1 MSQALTFWL
10 VGALVALIAEF
21 MSGTFYLLMVSLAMA
36 CGGLAAWLGAPELW
50 QWLLA
55 SVSGVAGVLLVRQ
68 RRRRIAAPPLP
79 QDDPD
84 WGRQVEI
91 LTLTSPGRARIHYR
105 GAEWDAELLD
115 PALHAGA
122 TGYIAGR
129 QGNLFKIASTQ
140 PE

>member
-10 VGALVALIAEF
+10 GSALVALILEF
-21 MSGTFYLLMVSLAMA
+21 MSGTFYLLVVSLAMA
-36 CGGLAAWLGAPELW
+36 CGGLAAWLGAPEPW

-55 SVSGVAGVLLVRQ
+55 SFSGIGGVLLVRQ
-68 RRRRIAAPPLP
+68 RRRRMAKPPQQ

-91 LTLTSPGRARIHYR
+91 LALTAPGRARIHYR

-115 PALHAGA
+115 TALQAGDSA
-122 TGYIAGR
+122 YIAGR
-129 QGNLFKIASTQ
+129 QGNLFKIASKQ

>member
-1 MSQALTFWL
+1 MLQALTFWL
-10 VGALVALIAEF
+10 GSALVALILEF
-21 MSGTFYLLMVSLAMA
+21 MSGTFYLLVVAVAMA

-50 QWLLA
+50 QWLIA
-55 SVSGVAGVLLVRQ
+55 SLSGVIGVTLVRQ
-68 RRRRIAAPPLP
+68 RRRRLAKPSQP

-91 LTLTSPGRARIHYR
+91 LAPTSPGHARIHYR

-115 PALHAGA
+115 PALQAGDC
-122 TGYIAGR
+122 GYIAGR
-129 QGNLFKIASTQ
+129 AGNLFKIASKQ